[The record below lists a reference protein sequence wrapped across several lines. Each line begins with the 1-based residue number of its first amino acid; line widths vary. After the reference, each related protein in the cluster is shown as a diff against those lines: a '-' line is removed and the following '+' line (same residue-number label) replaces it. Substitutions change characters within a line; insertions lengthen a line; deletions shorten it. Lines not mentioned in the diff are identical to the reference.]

1 MPRPNQPRDV
11 FAEDHLAQRI
21 KLEREKRGWT
31 YEGLAKR
38 MTDVGCPI
46 NQSALYKVEQ
56 AQPRRRIT
64 VDELVALARV
74 FEVSVED
81 LLTDPKLLAVR
92 AVVPLLSEWQDLKA
106 RRYRVLEEV
115 KRRQAE
121 IEEQVKRIAADSSE
135 AMTVI
140 RSYWRLDAE
149 EWEWT
154 PDDEELFGMSRE
166 KFVEAWSRTNAN
178 QFIPAEEKA

>member
-21 KLEREKRGWT
+21 QLEREKRGWT

-56 AQPRRRIT
+56 AKPRRRIT

-74 FEVSVED
+74 FDIPAGD
-81 LLTDPKLLAVR
+81 LLTDPKLLAYKV
-92 AVVPLLSEWQDLKA
+92 VVPLLDEWRGTLQRRAQVVQESDSRLKA
-106 RRYRVLEEV
+106 LQEEIT
-115 KRRQAE
+115 A
-121 IEEQVKRIAADSSE
+121 IAAQSPE
-135 AMTVI
+135 AAATI
-140 RSYWRLDAE
+140 SRYFDIWAEDTKPEGAEDDAVGR
-149 EWEWT
+149 
-154 PDDEELFGMSRE
+154 ELAAAMAKRFLPIAGGS
-166 KFVEAWSRTNAN
+166 
-178 QFIPAEEKA
+178 